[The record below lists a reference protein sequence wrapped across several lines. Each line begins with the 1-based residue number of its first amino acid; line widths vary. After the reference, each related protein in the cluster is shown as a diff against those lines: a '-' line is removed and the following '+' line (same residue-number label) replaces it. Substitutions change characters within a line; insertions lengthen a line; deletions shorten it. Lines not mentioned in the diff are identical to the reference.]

1 MATASRSAATANCR
15 RRTGR
20 SKGIQLRDHIV
31 LSALHKS
38 PHLTQIE
45 LGHAL
50 GLDKT
55 TLMSQLDRLEKAGL
69 VIRKIDPRDRRARIP
84 QITQAG
90 EAIRVDVASGTEL
103 AETTALAGFSTD
115 EVSMFRRMLFRII
128 GETRDPGS
136 CL

>member
-1 MATASRSAATANCR
+1 MTTSCSARCTSPLTSPRLSSATRS
-15 RRTGR
+15 
-20 SKGIQLRDHIV
+20 
-31 LSALHKS
+31 
-38 PHLTQIE
+38 E
-45 LGHAL
+45 
-50 GLDKT
+50 LDKT